1 MKNRK
6 IYLISST
13 LTAFILVFATL
24 LPWQPRPTQAATNNP
39 AWSTP
44 VTINDDNLPARHQK
58 NPDMVVMDELGIYV
72 VWEDYRNSNSDP
84 DIYFTRS
91 TDEGV
96 TWSANT
102 QVNGDSLSINNDP
115 HIAVDASG
123 TIYVVWLVTVGEN
136 GVYFARS
143 VDGGLTWSPSRK
155 IWNWPSLVTTNS
167 PTSPDTDDGTK
178 LDLAADTRAGRE
190 GHIHMAWTQDYNE
203 EYTKVGINYA
213 TSSNGGDSWNPKKR
227 IAEGIPGWELRAYNL
242 GMAFYHGDIYIAWE
256 NAFGNHDIYL
266 ARSHDGISW
275 TKGFI
280 TRSQEGIFYT
290 PDVTVDANGVSYITY
305 YAWLK
310 NTEEPFEYRGQGVLV
325 RKISWGSTKY
335 ASQDR
340 VLGDDTVGLYKSPDL
355 AAYTNGRVFVAWS
368 QKLPGATY
376 PSLYVGESDDYGF
389 SWKTPVMV
397 SQTGHYGED
406 PALEVDGSGNLYAV
420 WMDRPFSK
428 CCYDIV
434 FSRHDPST
442 TTPTRPEPF
451 TETIQPTGGKLLS
464 NDPLESV
471 EFNFPK
477 SWLPDPVEV
486 TYQYGKLPA
495 SIQSADSMLVNM
507 GVYFDISAKQG
518 STPVVD
524 FNLPVTV
531 TTHYFGGGLIPEDSI
546 NLYWHNGNEWV
557 TDGIT
562 TIGRAE
568 NVITSTT
575 THFTHFA
582 LFGEVEGLLFLPLIT
597 R

>member
-256 NAFGNHDIYL
+256 NAFGNHDQLDERIYHPQPRRYIL
-266 ARSHDGISW
+266 HPGCHRGCEWRIVYHLLRLVKKHRRTLRIPRPGRPGQKNI
-275 TKGFI
+275 
-280 TRSQEGIFYT
+280 
-290 PDVTVDANGVSYITY
+290 VGVHEICQ
-305 YAWLK
+305 
-310 NTEEPFEYRGQGVLV
+310 P
-325 RKISWGSTKY
+325 
-335 ASQDR
+335 
-340 VLGDDTVGLYKSPDL
+340 
-355 AAYTNGRVFVAWS
+355 
-368 QKLPGATY
+368 
-376 PSLYVGESDDYGF
+376 
-389 SWKTPVMV
+389 
-397 SQTGHYGED
+397 
-406 PALEVDGSGNLYAV
+406 GSG
-420 WMDRPFSK
+420 
-428 CCYDIV
+428 
-434 FSRHDPST
+434 
-442 TTPTRPEPF
+442 
-451 TETIQPTGGKLLS
+451 
-464 NDPLESV
+464 
-471 EFNFPK
+471 
-477 SWLPDPVEV
+477 
-486 TYQYGKLPA
+486 
-495 SIQSADSMLVNM
+495 
-507 GVYFDISAKQG
+507 
-518 STPVVD
+518 
-524 FNLPVTV
+524 
-531 TTHYFGGGLIPEDSI
+531 
-546 NLYWHNGNEWV
+546 
-557 TDGIT
+557 
-562 TIGRAE
+562 IGR
-568 NVITSTT
+568 
-575 THFTHFA
+575 
-582 LFGEVEGLLFLPLIT
+582 
-597 R
+597 